1 MIDDTDNRRSALVG
15 GAADLQAAW
24 HRLYERLLRLEF
36 DGYAG
41 ADPDVF
47 LRAMETVLRAHRAPP
62 ESSIQAVGIFRQLF
76 DETISELD
84 RAQPRRR

>member
-1 MIDDTDNRRSALVG
+1 MIDDDNRRSALVS

-41 ADPDVF
+41 AERDVF
-47 LRAMETVLRAHRAPP
+47 LRAMETVLHARRATP
-62 ESSIQAVGIFRQLF
+62 ESGIQAVEIFRQLF
-76 DETISELD
+76 EETIAELD

>member
-1 MIDDTDNRRSALVG
+1 MIEDNDNRRSALVG

-41 ADPDVF
+41 ADTDVF
-47 LRAMETVLRAHRAPP
+47 LRAMETVLHAHRATPQ
-62 ESSIQAVGIFRQLF
+62 SGIQAVEIFRRLF
-76 DETISELD
+76 DETIAELD
-84 RAQPRRR
+84 RSQPRRG